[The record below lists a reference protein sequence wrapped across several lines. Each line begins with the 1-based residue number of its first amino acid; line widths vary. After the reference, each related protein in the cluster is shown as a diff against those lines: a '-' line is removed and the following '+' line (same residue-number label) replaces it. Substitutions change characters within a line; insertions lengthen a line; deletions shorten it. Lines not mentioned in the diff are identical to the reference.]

1 MRTLPYSPALALA
14 ALALPAIPA
23 AAQQHMNMPGMTMP
37 AMSGKAMPG
46 GNMPGMNMDEVFSK
60 EPFRPGLGDLMT
72 AFVQPRHIKL
82 GLAGAA
88 QNWDY
93 AAYEAGELQEAFD
106 DIGKQ
111 VVKHGKLE
119 IAPAIAAT
127 VKPALDDVD
136 KAIRAKDEAA
146 FTTAYAGLTDACNAC
161 HKSGDHPMIVI
172 KVPDPAAP
180 AFPDQD
186 FNPVK

>member
-1 MRTLPYSPALALA
+1 MRSLPLAIA
-14 ALALPAIPA
+14 ALALSVLPA
-23 AAQQHMNMPGMTMP
+23 AAQQHMNMPGMNMP
-37 AMSGKAMPG
+37 ATSSKAMPSG
-46 GNMPGMNMDEVFSK
+46 TMPGMDMDEVFSK
-60 EPFRPGLGDLMT
+60 APFRPGLGDLMT

-93 AAYEAGELQEAFD
+93 AAYELGELQEAFD

-111 VVKHGKLE
+111 IVKHGKLDV
-119 IAPAIAAT
+119 APAIAST
-127 VKPALDDVD
+127 IKPALDDVD
-136 KAIRAKDEAA
+136 KAIKAKDAAA
-146 FTTAYAGLTDACNAC
+146 FTKAYAGLTDACNAC

-172 KVPDPAAP
+172 KVPDPAAT

-186 FNPVK
+186 FSPVK